1 MFSSS
6 HILNK
11 KIFPAQLELCD
22 WLGHIGHMGH
32 KIDRPVY
39 YCFITIK
46 LMNKSRELN
55 NLSRVLNINYIERPG
70 LIG

>member
-1 MFSSS
+1 MFSRS

-11 KIFPAQLELCD
+11 KKFPAQLELCD
-22 WLGHIGHMGH
+22 WLGHIGHLGH

-39 YCFITIK
+39 YCAITIE
-46 LMNKSRELN
+46 LMNQSRELN
-55 NLSRVLNINYIERPG
+55 NQSKMLSINYIERTG